1 MLVLALAGLVLF
13 EAGLLEGFLPY
24 GWRHAIQPRTERVF
38 PSLKYDPHPD
48 MDWEFELDFQQHPAH
63 QFVMTG
69 TGLSRALSGKVV
81 YPGGNNM
88 KDFLAKLRDITVS
101 GILALLPLY
110 VFFVVVKRA
119 WKALSS
125 IASDF
130 AQVLGM
136 KYILGVGGA
145 TVFSVLLIVAIWVLT
160 GLLVRYSFLS
170 AISKA
175 AEKQLSKYI
184 PDYDSYKAKAE
195 EKLRQKVAILPY
207 TSALIKWEEY
217 WQPGYIVEQDQEG
230 TCVVFLPEIPETIKG
245 HILLA
250 RQDQVRVVESVTANQ
265 LDASLK
271 KTGKGLLSD
280 YGIHIP
286 PDRRATAG
294 RP

>member
-1 MLVLALAGLVLF
+1 
-13 EAGLLEGFLPY
+13 
-24 GWRHAIQPRTERVF
+24 
-38 PSLKYDPHPD
+38 
-48 MDWEFELDFQQHPAH
+48 
-63 QFVMTG
+63 
-69 TGLSRALSGKVV
+69 
-81 YPGGNNM
+81 M
-88 KDFLAKLRDITVS
+88 KFLAKFRDITIS

-110 VFFVVVKRA
+110 VFLVVINKA
-119 WKALSS
+119 WKSLSS
-125 IASDF
+125 IGTGI
-130 AQVLGM
+130 AQLVGM
-136 KYILGVGGA
+136 KSILGVGGA
-145 TVFSVLLIVAIWVLT
+145 TVFSALLIIAIWLVT
-160 GLLVRYSFLS
+160 GLLVRYSFLGAVS
-170 AISKA
+170 EA
-175 AEKQLSKYI
+175 AERQLSKYV